1 MNLQNLRVFLKV
13 AELEHITRA
22 SEELNL
28 SQPAVTKTIQSLE
41 HEIGLELVER
51 QGRRIALTYAG
62 RMLQGYARQIFALE
76 REMEEALVALRDV
89 ESGEV
94 TLAANTTAGVY
105 LLPPIVAQFRMRYPQ
120 INLHIAI
127 LNSHEIV
134 DEIMNWNLDFGL
146 VEGDASTL
154 PSALQVQLFAYDELI
169 LVVAPGHPWSSLSSV
184 ELEALR
190 EGTLLMR
197 EQGSGIREV
206 VEHSLLQHNVVV
218 QPLFTLTDNEAI
230 KQMVISGV
238 GAAIVSWLSVQR
250 ELANGDLVQVRIA
263 GLELRPQLSL
273 IQRADKQLS
282 RAALAFCTFLRP
294 VIDKERNLQLTVPD
308 AGGKA

>member
-41 HEIGLELVER
+41 HEVGLELVER

-62 RMLQGYARQIFALE
+62 RVLQGYARQIFALE
-76 REMEEALVALRDV
+76 REMEESLAALRDV

-105 LLPPIVAQFRMRYPQ
+105 LLPPIVARFRVRYPQ
-120 INLHIAI
+120 VNLHIAI
-127 LNSHEIV
+127 LNSQEIV
-134 DEIMNWNLDFGL
+134 DETLNWNLDFGL
-146 VEGDASTL
+146 VEGDAAAL
-154 PSALQVQLFAYDELI
+154 PPGLKVQVFAYDDLI
-169 LVVAPGHPWSSLSSV
+169 LVVAPGHPWSGLSSV
-184 ELEALR
+184 QPEALS
-190 EGTLLMR
+190 EGTLLLR
-197 EQGSGIREV
+197 EPGSGVREA
-206 VEHSLLQHNVVV
+206 VERELLLHNIQVH
-218 QPLFTLTDNEAI
+218 PLFTLTDNEAI

-238 GAAIVSWLSVQR
+238 GASIVSSLSVQR
-250 ELANGDLVQVRIA
+250 ELANGDLVQVPIA
-263 GLELRPQLSL
+263 DIQLRPQLSL

-282 RAALAFCTFLRP
+282 RAAQAFCTFLRP
-294 VIDKERNLQLTVPD
+294 SLDQESDLHHVGVRDE
-308 AGGKA
+308 